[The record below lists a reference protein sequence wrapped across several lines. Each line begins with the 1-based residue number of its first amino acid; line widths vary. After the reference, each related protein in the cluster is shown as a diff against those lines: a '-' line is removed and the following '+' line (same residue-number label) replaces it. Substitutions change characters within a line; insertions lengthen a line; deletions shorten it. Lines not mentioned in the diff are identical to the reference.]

1 MKACAGEERGNEYVI
16 RNSDFGALDEEMNAQ
31 ILKGWWLSEPA
42 VKLAKP
48 WGLVLCNQEHPARRQ
63 L

>member
-1 MKACAGEERGNEYVI
+1 MCNR
-16 RNSDFGALDEEMNAQ
+16 DLGAPDEAMNAR
-31 ILKGWWLSEPA
+31 ILKGWLLSEPA

-48 WGLVLCNQEHPARRQ
+48 RGVAPRNQEYPARRR